1 MAENKRNNSNST
13 KSKTRLII
21 DNSIDVNFTISFVKE
36 DEMGE
41 KIQHIRDVLKQ
52 EFNADSI
59 HIHMTEEIEGD
70 EDGLESK
77 TIDEEDYTEDEDE
90 DSEDEDEDDGDP
102 RQKSTK

>member
-1 MAENKRNNSNST
+1 
-13 KSKTRLII
+13 
-21 DNSIDVNFTISFVKE
+21 
-36 DEMGE
+36 
-41 KIQHIRDVLKQ
+41 
-52 EFNADSI
+52 
-59 HIHMTEEIEGD
+59 MTEEIEGD